1 MGEELWFDKFVLF
14 SPVVRYTAVDLN
26 HPPPLKPPKV
36 SVEDH
41 LLLSKGLEES
51 RTKRQNFLSQMN
63 TFRNEVQAGDAA
75 TNAAGVVSK
84 SGGDEQTILP
94 TVTPEVAA
102 SFCENVTSPPLS
114 DTVVHKYN
122 NESLPATSNV
132 KTIFNTIEMPA
143 EAVVVP
149 PTTKDQKSEVPLD
162 GGLDSLLRF
171 LDPSEQPED
180 VVSGG
185 VGKYEVFS
193 PSVYIPPTSGRRSLF
208 EDDVLKEEGDVK
220 SFHHSPTVTLSAHS
234 ANVPAEY
241 ACEVQENPLLHK
253 TPHSGSSSH
262 GIDLEQARHRTTL
275 LMGTVGNSGTPRQV
289 TQVTQTPPSRVPVQ
303 ANGLHD
309 SSRNPVAQR
318 LKAPGLVDPLSEPV
332 RAPQTSADYYFNDD
346 LLRARVS
353 GGKEDEPSHPVATH
367 QNPSYNIMERVSA
380 VVSATQCAIR
390 PGDGRSA
397 AFSSNTQNNN
407 FDVTFGEGQLGF
419 MLYKAADA
427 SGVICRVYPN
437 TMADRNDLRVGDVVK
452 GVNMRDTVYYEDVM
466 QALSQV
472 ARPVLVSFYRPNPS
486 NNYRISESGD
496 CDNMY
501 NESTPS
507 QPGDAALKWL
517 TNFADPFIRGSNF
530 DKGSSR
536 GVTPALSSSEEDGS
550 WKVSGDDLLSMR
562 SNFHGTIVHA
572 FEGIFSWSM
581 YGTHEGVDATTGD
594 VFIEYVMRC
603 QWGPDHK
610 TMTPWMVARRYR
622 EFSALDK
629 DLHSSFPYLRGTLP
643 CLPPKELFKTSPE
656 VVARR
661 KVGLEQYMTF
671 LITNVPVVLTS
682 EYMDRF
688 LTTSE
693 RLMQIR
699 SSLGIRTTTVNQQ
712 QQHPGPSLATPV
724 AVARSTS
731 QSPPT
736 CNTTPSLQPWTS
748 QQAHEAYQAR
758 GDGAFPP
765 LDSDGLAAVEDLVRE
780 LSARVSGLTSAVDLK
795 NNKDLYKLV
804 SSESTL
810 RYLLCK

>member
-1 MGEELWFDKFVLF
+1 
-14 SPVVRYTAVDLN
+14 
-26 HPPPLKPPKV
+26 
-36 SVEDH
+36 
-41 LLLSKGLEES
+41 
-51 RTKRQNFLSQMN
+51 MN
-63 TFRNEVQAGDAA
+63 TFLNEVQAGDAA

-84 SGGDEQTILP
+84 SGGNEQTILP
-94 TVTPEVAA
+94 AVTPEVAA
-102 SFCENVTSPPLS
+102 AASSCENVTSLPPS

-122 NESLPATSNV
+122 NGSLPAASNV
-132 KTIFNTIEMPA
+132 KITLNTMEMPA

-162 GGLDSLLRF
+162 GGLDSLLCF
-171 LDPSEQPED
+171 LDPSDQSED

-193 PSVYIPPTSGRRSLF
+193 PSVYITPTSGRKSLF
-208 EDDVLKEEGDVK
+208 EDDVLKEEGNVE
-220 SFHHSPTVTLSAHS
+220 SFHHAPTVALSAHA

-241 ACEVQENPLLHK
+241 ACDIQEYPQLHK
-253 TPHSGSSSH
+253 TPHSAPHSRSSSH

-275 LMGTVGNSGTPRQV
+275 LMGTLGNSGTPRQE

-318 LKAPGLVDPLSEPV
+318 LKTPGLVDPLSEPV
-332 RAPQTSADYYFNDD
+332 CAPQTSADYYFNDD

-353 GGKEDEPSHPVATH
+353 GGKGDEPSHPVAAR
-367 QNPSYNIMERVSA
+367 QNPSYNIMERASA
-380 VVSATQCAIR
+380 VVSATQCAMR

-437 TMADRNDLRVGDVVK
+437 TMADRNDLCVGDVIK
-452 GVNMRDTVYYEDVM
+452 GVNMRNTVYYEDVM
-466 QALSQV
+466 QALSQA
-472 ARPVLVSFYRPNPS
+472 ARPVLVSFYRPNAS
-486 NNYRISESGD
+486 NIHRISESGD
-496 CDNMY
+496 CDHMY
-501 NESTPS
+501 SGSTPS
-507 QPGDAALKWL
+507 QPSDAALKWL
-517 TNFADPFIRGSNF
+517 TNFTDPFTRGSSF
-530 DKGSSR
+530 DKSSSR
-536 GVTPALSSSEEDGS
+536 RVTPALSSSGEDGS
-550 WKVSGDDLLSMR
+550 WKVSSDDLISMR
-562 SNFHGTIVHA
+562 PNFHGTIVHA
-572 FEGIFSWSM
+572 FEGVFSWSM

-594 VFIEYVMRC
+594 AFIEYVMRC

-643 CLPPKELFKTSPE
+643 CLPPKELFKTSAE

-688 LTTSE
+688 LTISE

-699 SSLGIRTTTVNQQ
+699 SRSGVRTTTVNQQ

-724 AVARSTS
+724 AVAQSNS

-736 CNTTPSLQPWTS
+736 CSTTPSLQPWTS
-748 QQAHEAYQAR
+748 QQAYEAYQAR
-758 GDGAFPP
+758 GDGVFSP

-780 LSARVSGLTSAVDLK
+780 LLARVSGLTSAVDLK
-795 NNKDLYKLV
+795 NDKDLYKLV
-804 SSESTL
+804 SSESAL
-810 RYLLCK
+810 R